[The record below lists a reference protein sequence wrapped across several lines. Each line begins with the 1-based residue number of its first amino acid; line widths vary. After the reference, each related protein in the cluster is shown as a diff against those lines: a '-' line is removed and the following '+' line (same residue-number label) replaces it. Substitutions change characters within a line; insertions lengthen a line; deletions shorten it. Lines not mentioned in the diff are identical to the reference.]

1 MGSLSHRGPDG
12 PANQKCLPPAA
23 LVVDDHA
30 IVREGLSL
38 VLEKARAARIVG
50 SAATGEQAID
60 CARRLQ
66 PDLVL
71 MDMALPDMTGIDA
84 TRRILAHSPH
94 IAILVVSA
102 LECAEEVFRVMRAGA
117 RGYVHKTAA
126 CAELAGAVRAV
137 HAGETYVCTSL
148 SGACSEAAR
157 RSTSVSALDRLSER
171 ERQVLQRVIRGA
183 SSADI
188 ADELAL
194 SRKTV
199 DTYRSRL
206 MVKLDVTDRTGL
218 IKYMAL
224 RGLA

>member
-1 MGSLSHRGPDG
+1 MDSLSHRGPDG
-12 PANQKCLPPAA
+12 PANHKSCPPSA
-23 LVVDDHA
+23 LIVDDHA

-38 VLEKARAARIVG
+38 ALEKQRAARIVG
-50 SAATGEQAID
+50 SAGTGEQAIEY
-60 CARRLQ
+60 ARRLQ

-94 IAILVVSA
+94 IAILAVSA
-102 LECAEEVFRVMRAGA
+102 IACAEQVCRVMRAGA
-117 RGYVHKTAA
+117 RGYVLKTAA
-126 CAELAGAVRAV
+126 CAELAGAVKAV
-137 HAGETYVCTSL
+137 HAGEIYICAALTSTCT
-148 SGACSEAAR
+148 EATTT
-157 RSTSVSALDRLSER
+157 STLLSALDRLSER
-171 ERQVLQRVIRGA
+171 ESQVLQRVIQGA

-188 ADELAL
+188 AHELRL

-206 MVKLDVTDRTGL
+206 MVKLDVPDRTGL
-218 IKYMAL
+218 IKYMAQ